1 MKISVY
7 VTLEEKNILLTNAN
21 KLNLPLSQYLLQR
34 GLQCHIESNSQ
45 KAQFA
50 SIACQIYAL
59 ADELDDTTQRKLMR
73 DLGGKIYGLLEN

>member
-7 VTLEEKNILLTNAN
+7 VTSEQKNILLDNATQS
-21 KLNLPLSQYLLQR
+21 NLSLSQYLLQR
-34 GLQCHIESNSQ
+34 GLQCHIDSNSQ

-50 SIACQIYAL
+50 SVACQLYAL
-59 ADELDDTTQRKLMR
+59 ADELDDTAQRKIVR